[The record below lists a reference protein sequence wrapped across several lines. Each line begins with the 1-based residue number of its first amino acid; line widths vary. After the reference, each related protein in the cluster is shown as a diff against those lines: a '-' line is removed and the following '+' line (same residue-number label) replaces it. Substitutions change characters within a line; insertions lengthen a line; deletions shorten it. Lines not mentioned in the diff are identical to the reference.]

1 MAAFPLP
8 ELGVCLCVSAG
19 LLLAAARVS
28 WLAGESPALH
38 GQQVST
44 DAGTEEVEIVYL
56 FLCVPDRH
64 IYAALR

>member
-19 LLLAAARVS
+19 LLLAAAPVS

-44 DAGTEEVEIVYL
+44 DAGTEEVEI
-56 FLCVPDRH
+56 
-64 IYAALR
+64 

>member
-19 LLLAAARVS
+19 LLLAAGPVS

-38 GQQVST
+38 GQHST